1 MSEST
6 DEDFSDSD
14 SDVSQDASSVKNGE
28 SLKRKTV
35 QKKNNND
42 EVDSDSS
49 DEEIKPEPVKKR
61 KTLQDYLSEKVS
73 LDEILLTLKKFC
85 LSITYFFI
93 LRLPDKH

>member
-14 SDVSQDASSVKNGE
+14 SDGSQEEAPVKNVKKVE
-28 SLKRKTV
+28 TLKRKTV

-42 EVDSDSS
+42 EIDSDSS

-61 KTLQDYLSEKVS
+61 KTLQDYLAEKVS
-73 LDEILLTLKKFC
+73 LDEIL
-85 LSITYFFI
+85 
-93 LRLPDKH
+93 

>member
-6 DEDFSDSD
+6 DEDFTDSD
-14 SDVSQDASSVKNGE
+14 SDVSQDEAPVKNGE

-42 EVDSDSS
+42 EIDSDSS

-73 LDEILLTLKKFC
+73 LDEIL
-85 LSITYFFI
+85 
-93 LRLPDKH
+93 